1 MLKKKGYTR
10 DMVSMQ
16 GLGYKEIL
24 DYLTGDCTL
33 EDAIDKIKKETRHF
47 AKRQLTW
54 FRREKEVIWVEK
66 SNFLDT
72 EGLLKYL
79 LADFDAYVGRK
90 LI

>member
-1 MLKKKGYTR
+1 M
-10 DMVSMQ
+10 
-16 GLGYKEIL
+16 

-54 FRREKEVIWVEK
+54 FRREKEVTWVEK
-66 SNFLDT
+66 SNFQDT

-79 LADFDAYVGRK
+79 LADFNTYIGSR